1 MCLYINYKLLLQL
14 EKLVISQFE
23 IMELK
28 ILILIFVWMAH

>member
-1 MCLYINYKLLLQL
+1 MYLYVNYKLLLQL

>member
-1 MCLYINYKLLLQL
+1 MYLYINYKLLLQL